1 MELIKPNS
9 FRDKLGIIFLI
20 FLFFSGF
27 NILEASQPS
36 LASRMSPPD
45 SRGAVLGVYNT
56 LQSLGIFAGGA
67 MLAHP
72 AIAVPLEL
80 GAIAARAGA
89 TKMRKNEISKKQSSY
104 IKKPSS
110 IIYNYIICL
119 K

>member
-1 MELIKPNS
+1 MLVLIAMVFQTEGKQNIWM
-9 FRDKLGIIFLI
+9 LGFLI

-67 MLAHP
+67 MGGVISRAIGLQGLFLACAALM
-72 AIAVPLEL
+72 AIWCIVSWP
-80 GAIAARAGA
+80 
-89 TKMRKNEISKKQSSY
+89 MQFISPKQVSS
-104 IKKPSS
+104 
-110 IIYNYIICL
+110 NA
-119 K
+119 